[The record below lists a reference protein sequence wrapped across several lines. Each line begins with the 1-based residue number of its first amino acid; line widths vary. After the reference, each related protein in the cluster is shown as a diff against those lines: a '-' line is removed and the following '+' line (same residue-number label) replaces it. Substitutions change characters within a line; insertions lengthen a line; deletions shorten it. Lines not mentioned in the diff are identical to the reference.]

1 VRKIFLYNAFY
12 LIVRGLF
19 WGNFIGIGLL
29 LIQKYF
35 GIIQLNPENYYVNV
49 APVYLDWTYI
59 LLLNLSTVFI
69 CLLVLLIPSYIIAKI
84 SPVKAIRF
92 D

>member
-1 VRKIFLYNAFY
+1 M
-12 LIVRGLF
+12 
-19 WGNFIGIGLL
+19 WGNGIAISFL

-35 GIIQLNPENYYVNV
+35 GLIKLDLENYYVNE
-49 APVYLDWTYI
+49 APVDINIGYI
-59 LLLNLSTVFI
+59 VLLNIGTILV
-69 CLLVLLIPSYIIAKI
+69 CLLVLLIPSYIVTKI